1 MDIKELKAQAYD
13 TLAQIETWQGKLR
26 QLNQMIAQESAK
38 PKKEEKKEEEAK

>member
-1 MDIKELKAQAYD
+1 MSLESLKAQAYD
-13 TLAQIETWQGKLR
+13 TLAQIETWQGRLR